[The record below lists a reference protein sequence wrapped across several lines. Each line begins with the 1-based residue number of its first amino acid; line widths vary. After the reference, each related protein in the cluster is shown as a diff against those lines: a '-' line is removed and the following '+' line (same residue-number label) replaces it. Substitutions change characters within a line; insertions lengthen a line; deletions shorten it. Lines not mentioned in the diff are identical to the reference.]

1 MLKKSFDGTLRVTV
15 LVFMLIVGAQAFS
28 QLLGFTGAV
37 QGLLNIALNIPLPD
51 IFLIIMM
58 QIVIIF
64 LGTFM
69 EVVSIMMITLPLFM
83 PIVNALGFDPVWF
96 AVLFL
101 INTETALITPPF
113 GMSLFVM
120 KNVSPP
126 DTTMSDIYRSIFPY
140 LIIQLFAMALIMA
153 FPQIALF
160 LPNSMRGH

>member
-1 MLKKSFDGTLRVTV
+1 METTLSITA
-15 LVFMLIVGAQAFS
+15 LVFMLIVGAKAFS
-28 QLLGFTGAV
+28 QILAYTGAV
-37 QGLLNIALNIPLPD
+37 RGLMDFALSVPLPK
-51 IFLIIMM
+51 IFMIILM
-58 QIVIIF
+58 QIIILF

-69 EVVSIMMITLPLFM
+69 EVISIMMITLPLFL
-83 PIVNALGFDPVWF
+83 PIVDALGYSLIWF

-126 DTTMSDIYRSIFPY
+126 GTTMGDIYKSIIPY
-140 LIIQLFAMALIMA
+140 VLIQIFAMALIMA

-160 LPNSMRGH
+160 LPGTMRGH